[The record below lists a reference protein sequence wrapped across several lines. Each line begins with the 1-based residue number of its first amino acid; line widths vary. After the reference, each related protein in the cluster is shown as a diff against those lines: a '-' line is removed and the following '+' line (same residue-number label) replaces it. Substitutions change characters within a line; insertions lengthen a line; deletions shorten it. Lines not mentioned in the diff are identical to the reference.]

1 MIKSHG
7 QPYADVASLIASSAV
22 YNEFRMSSLT
32 SKAVVSAEENR
43 IPQINTQARRV
54 LVVIPGRTELQD
66 SRVNVPI
73 DRILL

>member
-1 MIKSHG
+1 
-7 QPYADVASLIASSAV
+7 
-22 YNEFRMSSLT
+22 LT